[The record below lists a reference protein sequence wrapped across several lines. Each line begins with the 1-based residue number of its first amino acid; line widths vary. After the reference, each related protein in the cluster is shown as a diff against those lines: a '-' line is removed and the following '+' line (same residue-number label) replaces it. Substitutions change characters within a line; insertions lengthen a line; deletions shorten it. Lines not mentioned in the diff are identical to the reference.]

1 MKRTVRFIPIL
12 LALLLATTACSL
24 PFLAGSGDE
33 ETTQESTAAPTE
45 EVVET
50 ATVAPT
56 ASDRDACLQGN
67 WVMDHESVQE
77 LMATLIPMP
86 TFHVQEGILTM
97 QFDGANYTYASD
109 GFVLRIDMDASNYM
123 EASANLLAVG
133 TFSTAND
140 EILFNNASS
149 SSEITGWR
157 IYMNGTYLDYPGTPP
172 TLIFGSPASGAYT
185 CSADTLTVSTE
196 GTANTPTP
204 MVFHRQ
210 P

>member
-12 LALLLATTACSL
+12 LALVLATTACSL
-24 PFLAGSGDE
+24 PFLAGSGGE
-33 ETTQESTAAPTE
+33 STEESTAAPTE
-45 EVVET
+45 ETMET

-56 ASDRDACLQGN
+56 AAPGQDACLQGN

-77 LMATLIPMP
+77 LMAALIPMSN
-86 TFHVQEGILTM
+86 FHVQEGILTM
-97 QFDGANYTYASD
+97 QFSGVNYTYASD
-109 GFVLRIDMDASNYM
+109 GFVLRIDMDGGNFM
-123 EASANLLAVG
+123 EASADLQAVG

-140 EILFNNASS
+140 EILFNNTSS
-149 SSEITGWR
+149 TSEITTWR
-157 IYMNGTYLDYPGTPP
+157 IYMNGEYADFPGTAP

-185 CSADTLTVSTE
+185 CSADTLTVGTE
-196 GTANTPTP
+196 GTANTSTP